1 MHLGNHF
8 AWLGNTVTLYAAV
21 KKNLIKQLGKRKI
34 IKLRLKEISFTVGY
48 LEKYL
53 MYMNNT
59 TAFKEEMEG
68 VDMKCEVEFDGS
80 KLFKY
85 ISLLVSNN
93 E

>member
-1 MHLGNHF
+1 MHLGNQF
-8 AWLGNTVTLYAAV
+8 AWLGNTVTLYAVV

-34 IKLRLKEISFTVGY
+34 INLRLNIFTVGF

-68 VDMKCEVEFDGS
+68 VDMKCEMEFDGS

-93 E
+93 K